1 MQTVLSDSAQ
11 GFQNSQAPLASAL
24 RISVSELLQQVSQ
37 AHHLRPEHRHVFL
50 ILQLHRSDRL
60 QALAQSEAS
69 RLVHTEVS
77 RRFKRVLRAGDF
89 YSFVATDEVWVMLT
103 NLPSESLAKM
113 AARTLRDHLSRPI
126 QVDTEPQQ
134 TWQVNLRPIVG
145 GAWVEQG
152 QFVDSLSLV
161 TAASDSLV
169 KARGHDEHVVVQKA
183 ENASSAVERNALER
197 DLRTAIHGNELEA
210 YFQPQISVNKGQCI
224 SAEALIRWKR
234 DGQFVSPALIASIC
248 EERGLMNHLTH
259 FVLNSSLR
267 QLTFWKSKGLDIRV
281 SVNLSAVTMTDEI
294 FPDVVG
300 QALAT
305 WGVPGERLTLELTE
319 SSIVQNEASAID
331 FMKKLKHYG
340 CRLAIDDF
348 GTGYSSFAYL
358 RKFPLDELK
367 IDQSFVRN
375 CSSDSADLRIVKTLV
390 DLAHGFGLKALAEG
404 VEDEETFETLKE
416 AGCDEVQGYYFSKAV
431 PSKEFLQ
438 WCLTRRP

>member
-1 MQTVLSDSAQ
+1 MQTVLSDTSQA
-11 GFQNSQAPLASAL
+11 FQNTLAPVASPL
-24 RISVSELLQQVSQ
+24 RVTVSELMHQVSQ
-37 AHHLRPEHRHVFL
+37 AHLARPEQRHVFL
-50 ILQLHRSDRL
+50 LLQLHRSDRL

-77 RRFKRVLRAGDF
+77 RRFKRVLRGGDF
-89 YSFVATDEVWVMLT
+89 YSFVSTDEVWVMLS
-103 NLPSESLAKM
+103 NLPSEALAKM
-113 AARTLRDHLSRPI
+113 AARTLRDHLARPI
-126 QVDTEPQQ
+126 QVETELQQ
-134 TWQVNLRPIVG
+134 TVQVHLRPIVG

-152 QFVDSLSLV
+152 SFVDSLGLV
-161 TAASDSLV
+161 TAAYDSLI

-183 ENASSAVERNALER
+183 ESTTSAVERNALER
-197 DLRTAIHGNELEA
+197 DLRLAIHGNELEV
-210 YFQPQISVNKGQCI
+210 YFQPQISLADGRCI

-234 DGQFVSPALIASIC
+234 DGKFVSPALIASIC
-248 EERGLMNHLTH
+248 EERGLMNHLTI
-259 FVLNSSLR
+259 FVLNSALR
-267 QLTFWKSKGLDIRV
+267 QLVYWKSKKLDIRV
-281 SVNLSAVTMTDEI
+281 SINLSAVTMTDEV

-331 FMKKLKHYG
+331 FMRKLKKYG

-375 CSSDSADLRIVKTLV
+375 CSSDTADLRIVKTLV

-404 VEDEETFETLKE
+404 VEDAETLATLRE
-416 AGCDEVQGYYFSKAV
+416 TGCDEVQGYHFAKAM
-431 PSKEFLQ
+431 PSKDFLQ
-438 WCLTRRP
+438 WCLAR

>member
-1 MQTVLSDSAQ
+1 MQTVLSDSSQA
-11 GFQNSQAPLASAL
+11 FQNTLPPGETAL
-24 RISVSELLQQVSQ
+24 RVNVAELMHQVSQ
-37 AHHLRPEHRHVFL
+37 AHLASAEHRHVFL

-60 QALAQSEAS
+60 QALAQSDAS

-89 YSFVATDEVWVMLT
+89 YSFVSTDEVWVMLT
-103 NLPSESLAKM
+103 NLPSEGLAKM

-126 QVDTEPQQ
+126 QVETELQQ

-145 GAWVEQG
+145 GSWVDQG
-152 QFVDSLSLV
+152 HFVDSLSLV
-161 TAASDSLV
+161 TAAYDSLT
-169 KARGHDEHVVVQKA
+169 KARGHDEHVIVQKA
-183 ENASSAVERNALER
+183 EHSSSAVERNALER
-197 DLRTAIHGNELEA
+197 DLRAAIHGNELEA
-210 YFQPQISVNKGQCI
+210 YFQPQMSARDNRCI

-248 EERGLMNHLTH
+248 EERGLMNHLTQ

-267 QLTFWKSKGLDIRV
+267 QLIYWKSKKLDIRV
-281 SVNLSAVTMTDEI
+281 SVNLSAVTMTDEV

-331 FMKKLKHYG
+331 FMRKLKKNG

-375 CSSDSADLRIVKTLV
+375 CSTDPADLRIVKTLV

-404 VEDEETFETLKE
+404 VEDVETLATLKD
-416 AGCDEVQGYYFSKAV
+416 AGCDEVQGYYFAKAM

-438 WCLTRRP
+438 WCLAR

>member
-1 MQTVLSDSAQ
+1 MPTVLSDSSQA
-11 GFQNSQAPLASAL
+11 FQNTLTPGASAL
-24 RISVSELLQQVSQ
+24 RVNVSELMHRVSQ
-37 AHHLRPEHRHVFL
+37 AHLAHAEHRHVFL
-50 ILQLHRSDRL
+50 IFQLHRSDRL
-60 QALAQSEAS
+60 QALAQSDAS

-89 YSFVATDEVWVMLT
+89 YSFVSTDEVWVMLT
-103 NLPSESLAKM
+103 NLPSEALAKM

-126 QVDTEPQQ
+126 QVETELQQ

-145 GAWVEQG
+145 GAWVDPG
-152 QFVDSLSLV
+152 HFVDALSLV
-161 TAASDSLV
+161 TAAYDSLT
-169 KARGHDEHVVVQKA
+169 KARGHDEHVIVQKA
-183 ENASSAVERNALER
+183 ENSSSAVERNALER
-197 DLRTAIHGNELEA
+197 DLRVAIHGNELEA
-210 YFQPQISVNKGQCI
+210 YFQPQISVHDHRCI

-248 EERGLMNHLTH
+248 EERGLMNHLTQ

-267 QLTFWKSKGLDIRV
+267 QLIFWKSKKLDIRV
-281 SVNLSAVTMTDEI
+281 SVNLSAVTMTDEV

-300 QALAT
+300 QALST
-305 WGVPGERLTLELTE
+305 WNVPGERLTLELTE

-331 FMKKLKHYG
+331 FMRKLKKYG

-375 CSSDSADLRIVKTLV
+375 CASDPADLRIVKTLV

-404 VEDEETFETLKE
+404 VEDIQTLATLKD
-416 AGCDEVQGYYFSKAV
+416 AGCDEVQGYYFAKAM

-438 WCLTRRP
+438 WCLAR

>member
-1 MQTVLSDSAQ
+1 MQTVSSESPQA
-11 GFQNSQAPLASAL
+11 FQDTLAPTASPL
-24 RISVSELLQQVSQ
+24 RVTVSELMHHVSQ
-37 AHHLRPEHRHVFL
+37 AHLSRPEQTHVFL
-50 ILQLHRSDRL
+50 LLQLHRSDRL
-60 QALAQSEAS
+60 QALAQSDAS

-89 YSFVATDEVWVMLT
+89 YSFVSTDEVWVMLT
-103 NLPSESLAKM
+103 NLPSEGLAKM

-126 QVDTEPQQ
+126 QVETDLQQ
-134 TWQVNLRPIVG
+134 TLLVQLRPLVG
-145 GAWVEQG
+145 GAWVDPG
-152 QFVDSLSLV
+152 NFVDSLSLV
-161 TAASDSLV
+161 TAAYDSLT

-183 ENASSAVERNALER
+183 ENSSSALERNALER
-197 DLRTAIHGNELEA
+197 DLRSAIHGNELEV
-210 YFQPQISVNKGQCI
+210 YFQPQISTHDGRCI
-224 SAEALIRWKR
+224 SAEALIRWQR
-234 DGQFVSPALIASIC
+234 EGQFVSPALIASIC
-248 EERGLMNHLTH
+248 EERGLMGHLTQ
-259 FVLNSSLR
+259 FVLNGALR
-267 QLTFWKSKGLDIRV
+267 QLLYWKTKKLDIRM
-281 SVNLSAVTMTDEI
+281 SINLSAVTMTDEV

-331 FMKKLKHYG
+331 FMKKLKKYG

-375 CSSDSADLRIVKTLV
+375 CSSDPADLRIVKTLV
-390 DLAHGFGLKALAEG
+390 DLAHGFGLTALAEG
-404 VEDEETFETLKE
+404 VEDAQTLATVKE
-416 AGCDEVQGYYFSKAV
+416 AGCDEVQGYYYSKAM

-438 WCLTRRP
+438 WCLSR